1 MAVTKSISARCL
13 VAFILEQKQY
23 KPNQVV
29 DFSAASVATLK
40 ALSWVDDDPAAVAYA
55 LKNSE
60 A

>member
-13 VAFILEQKQY
+13 VAFTLEQVDY

-29 DFSAASVATLK
+29 EFSAPGISTLK
-40 ALSWVDDDPAAVAYA
+40 ALGWVDDDPDAVAYA

>member
-1 MAVTKSISARCL
+1 MAVPKSISARCL
-13 VAFILEQKQY
+13 VAYTLEQVDY

-29 DFSAASVATLK
+29 EFSAPVIATLK
-40 ALSWVDDDPAAVAYA
+40 ALSWVDDNPDAVAYA